1 VPPAAQHEDWR
12 RKYFDSITAIEDEAR
27 QYQNRLQILYRL
39 LGRLCAVAQGQ
50 SPRIDVELK
59 RLRDAIRRETRAEE
73 LESFG
78 EAIAQA
84 VRELEGE
91 ESGNPAST
99 LSTSSIS
106 PIAPFDSTGGAGFSR
121 LAMPDSTF
129 RQGATGDTGERLCDV
144 LLRLLSEL
152 RREPELAAGIEALD
166 AEISVSLTFEQL
178 PDVIG
183 KVGGMLLQRI
193 RQLEKARHGLATL
206 LEQMLGQLD
215 SLNTYIKGESEE
227 ESRRNQSSDTLNLQ
241 ITGEVRAIAE
251 SVGNSRDLELLRSQ
265 LSQRLQSIGRHL
277 QGFRD
282 REQEHVRQS
291 RERAA
296 RMRARMEEMENE
308 AKALQVRLSDEQRQ
322 SMRDPLTR
330 IPNRLAWE
338 RRMAEELGR
347 WQRFHQ
353 ATCVLAWDIDGFK
366 AINDKY
372 GHRAGDK
379 VLVVVAESLATGI
392 RGTDFVARYG
402 GEEFV
407 MLLPGTSMANGVII
421 ADQMREVIA
430 QTGFHFRGMPVSVT
444 ISCGITELREGDQP
458 EDAFERADRAMYQ
471 AKNSGRNRVVS
482 G

>member
-1 VPPAAQHEDWR
+1 MPPAAQQEDWR

-27 QYQNRLQILYRL
+27 QYQKRLQILYRL
-39 LGRLCAVAQGQ
+39 IGRLCAVAQGQ

-59 RLRDAIRRETRAEE
+59 RLRDAIRRETRVEE
-73 LESFG
+73 LESLG

-84 VRELEGE
+84 VRELEGD
-91 ESGNPAST
+91 ESAR
-99 LSTSSIS
+99 TSSIT
-106 PIAPFDSTGGAGFSR
+106 PLAPSTSDTSAGHAAPAGPAAAQEAGA
-121 LAMPDSTF
+121 P
-129 RQGATGDTGERLCDV
+129 RQGAAGSGERLCDV

-152 RREPELAAGIEALD
+152 RQEPELLAGVQALD
-166 AEISVSLTFEQL
+166 AEISASLTAEQL
-178 PDVIG
+178 PEVIE
-183 KVGGMLLQRI
+183 KVGGMLIQRI
-193 RQLEKARHGLATL
+193 RQLEKARQGLAAL

-215 SLNTYIKGESEE
+215 SLNAYIKGESEQ
-227 ESRRNQSSDTLNLQ
+227 ESRRHLSSDTLNLQ
-241 ITGEVRAIAE
+241 ITGEVRAMGE
-251 SVGNSRDLELLRSQ
+251 SVQNGEDLEALRSQ
-265 LSQRLQSIGRHL
+265 LSERLQSIGRHM
-277 QGFRD
+277 QNFRD
-282 REQEHVRQS
+282 REQEHARQS

-322 SMRDPLTR
+322 SQSDPLTR

-338 RRMAEELGR
+338 QRIAEEVAR

-353 ATCVLAWDIDGFK
+353 PTCVLAWDIDGFK
-366 AINDKY
+366 GINDRY

-407 MLLPGTSMANGVII
+407 MLLPGTSLANGVTI

-430 QTGFHFRGMPVSVT
+430 GTGFHFRGAPVSVT
-444 ISCGITELREGDQP
+444 ISCGITELREGDGAD
-458 EDAFERADRAMYQ
+458 DAFDRADRAMYQ
-471 AKNSGRNRVVS
+471 AKNSGRNRVMS